1 VITGPREFQRAASLV
16 QYTFNWFYTDNR
28 HIAYQNAG
36 ANPVRARGAN
46 PDLPILGNRE
56 WRGFDPERLTARYT
70 PRSAHPN
77 ALDQSYIADW
87 NNKQARG
94 YRAADGNWAY
104 GAPYRVKPLIDR
116 IRAGTRGSRRMSL
129 LELVDA
135 MRDAATVDLRGDGVL
150 PHALQ
155 VIGRPADPR
164 LRAAV
169 AKLRAWQRAGAHRRD
184 LDRDGT
190 YEHSEAIRIMDAWW
204 PRWIAAEFRPVL
216 GRKLFESIQTINE
229 LSNDPNNHGDHLGS
243 AWQNGW
249 YGYARKDLRTVLG
262 ARVRGRYSRTYCGR
276 GSRSRCRRVL
286 RASLAQALPA
296 NPYGDDE
303 VCSEAGRAGDQDCYD
318 SIFFRPLGGV
328 TQPLI
333 PWQNRPTYQQAVE
346 VRGHGP
352 R

>member
-1 VITGPREFQRAASLV
+1 M
-16 QYTFNWFYTDNR
+16 
-28 HIAYQNAG
+28 
-36 ANPVRARGAN
+36 
-46 PDLPILGNRE
+46 LGSRE
-56 WRGFDPERLTARYT
+56 WRGFDPERLSATYT

-87 NNKQARG
+87 NGKQARG

-104 GAPYRVKPLIDR
+104 GAPYRVDPLIER
-116 IRAGTRGSRRMSL
+116 IRAGTRGKRRMNL
-129 LELVDA
+129 VQLVDA
-135 MRDAATVDLRGDGVL
+135 MRDAATVDLRGSGVL
-150 PHALQ
+150 PFALK
-155 VIGRPADPR
+155 VLGRPTDPR
-164 LRAAV
+164 LRAAI
-169 AKLRAWQRAGAHRRD
+169 AKLRAWQRDGAHRRD

-229 LSNDPNNHGDHLGS
+229 LANEPNNHGDHLGS

-249 YGYARKDLRTVLG
+249 FGYARKDLRTLLKAKG
-262 ARVRGRYSRTYCGR
+262 VRGRYSRTYCGR
-276 GSRSRCRRVL
+276 GSRARCRKAL
-286 RASLAQALPA
+286 RTSLAQALPV
-296 NPYGDDE
+296 NPYGEDA
-303 VCSEAGRAGDQDCYD
+303 VCAAAGRGGDQDCHD
-318 SIFFRPLGGV
+318 AIFFRPLGGV

-346 VRGHGP
+346 VRGH